1 MLGARSPL
9 TEMLVHAVDMRLPL
23 GLLHDPADTHVRL
36 ALGFITQGRPAGF
49 VPRGRLR
56 GLRLAAD
63 NLG

>member
-1 MLGARSPL
+1 
-9 TEMLVHAVDMRLPL
+9 MLVHAVDMRLPL